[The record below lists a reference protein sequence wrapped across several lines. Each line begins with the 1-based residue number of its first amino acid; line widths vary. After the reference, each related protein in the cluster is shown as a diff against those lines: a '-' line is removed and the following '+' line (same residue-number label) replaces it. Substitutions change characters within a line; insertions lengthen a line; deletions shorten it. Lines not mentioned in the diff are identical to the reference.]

1 MEIITATIG
10 AYRKRKK
17 AGGKS
22 ENESVKPTKKTKRQD
37 RSPHNKRQNITE
49 TVWHGIVV
57 V

>member
-1 MEIITATIG
+1 MEIITATIR

-37 RSPHNKRQNITE
+37 RSPHNKRLNLPE